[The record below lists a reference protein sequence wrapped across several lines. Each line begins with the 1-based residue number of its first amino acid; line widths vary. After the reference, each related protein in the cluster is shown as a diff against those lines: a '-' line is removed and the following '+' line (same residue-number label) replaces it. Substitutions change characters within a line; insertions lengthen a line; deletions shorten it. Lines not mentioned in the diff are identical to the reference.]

1 MNVEYFIAKKLFS
14 SKKKNNSFTKPI
26 INIAII
32 AVAISIAVML
42 ISIIVMKG
50 FKKDISSK
58 VVGFGS
64 HILVTNFSNNN
75 SYESEALNASLEL
88 KNSLKKIK
96 GIESVNAFATKAA
109 IIKTK
114 QEIHGVVLKGVSHN
128 YDWSFF
134 NDNLIDGEPIKL
146 DLNSK
151 SSDVLISEEISK
163 LLELNVSDKLIMYFM
178 QEPTRVRKFNVK
190 GVYSTA
196 MVDFDELYV
205 LGDIK
210 HIQSLNSWTENQV
223 GGFELSISD
232 FSQLDK
238 ITNEVYEAIPY
249 DLNAQSI
256 KEKVPQIFD
265 WLDLQDMNVIVILI
279 LMFLVAV
286 INMITALLILILEK
300 TKLIGI
306 LKAMG
311 ATNWSIRKIFVYL
324 AVHLTIRGLIIGNS
338 IALLLAFLQLK
349 FSIISLDPQT
359 YYMSTVPVYFDFS
372 QIFLLNLS
380 AIIICYFILI
390 IPSMIISRISPIK
403 AIRFQ

>member
-32 AVAISIAVML
+32 AVAISVSVML
-42 ISIIVMKG
+42 ISLIVMKG

-58 VVGFGS
+58 VIGFGS

-75 SYESEALNASLEL
+75 SYESEALNASLDL
-88 KNSLKKIK
+88 KSSLKKIK
-96 GIESVNAFATKAA
+96 GIKSVNAFATKAA

-134 NDNLIDGEPIKL
+134 NDNLIDGEPIRL

-151 SSDVLISEEISK
+151 SSDVLISEEISN
-163 LLELNVSDKLIMYFM
+163 LLKLNVSDKLIMYFM

-190 GVYSTA
+190 GIYSTA
-196 MVDFDELYV
+196 MVDFDKLYV

-223 GGFELSISD
+223 GGFELSIND
-232 FSQLDK
+232 FSQLDQM
-238 ITNEVYEAIPY
+238 TNAVYEAIPY

-265 WLDLQDMNVIVILI
+265 WLDLQDMNVMVILI
-279 LMFLVAV
+279 LMLLVAG
-286 INMITALLILILEK
+286 INMITALLILILER

-324 AVHLTIRGLIIGNS
+324 AVYLSVRGLIIGNS
-338 IALLLAFLQLK
+338 IALLLTFLQFK

-359 YYMSTVPVYFDFS
+359 YYMSTVPIYFDFQ
-372 QIFLLNLS
+372 QILLLNLF
-380 AIIICYFILI
+380 AILICYLILI

>member
-32 AVAISIAVML
+32 AVAISVAVML
-42 ISIIVMKG
+42 ISIIVING

-64 HILVTNFSNNN
+64 HIVISNFSNNN

-114 QEIHGVVLKGVSHN
+114 QEIHGVILKGVSHN

-151 SSDVLISEEISK
+151 SSDVLISEEISNRLK
-163 LLELNVSDKLIMYFM
+163 LNVSDNLIMYFM

-232 FSQLDK
+232 FSQLDQ

-265 WLDLQDMNVIVILI
+265 WLDLQDMNVIVILT
-279 LMFLVAV
+279 LMFIVAV
-286 INMITALLILILEK
+286 INMITALLIIILEK

>member
-32 AVAISIAVML
+32 AVAISVSVML
-42 ISIIVMKG
+42 ISLIVMKG

-58 VVGFGS
+58 VIGFGS

-75 SYESEALNASLEL
+75 SYESEALNTSLDL
-88 KNSLKKIK
+88 KSSLKKIK
-96 GIESVNAFATKAA
+96 GIKSVNAFATKAA

-134 NDNLIDGEPIKL
+134 NDNLIDGEPIRL

-151 SSDVLISEEISK
+151 SSDVLISEEISN
-163 LLELNVSDKLIMYFM
+163 LLKLNVSDKLIMYFM

-190 GVYSTA
+190 GIYSTA
-196 MVDFDELYV
+196 MVDFDKLYV

-223 GGFELSISD
+223 GGFELSIND
-232 FSQLDK
+232 FSQLDQM
-238 ITNEVYEAIPY
+238 TNAVYEAIPY

-265 WLDLQDMNVIVILI
+265 WLDLQDMNVMVILI
-279 LMFLVAV
+279 LMLLVAG
-286 INMITALLILILEK
+286 INMITALLILILER

-306 LKAMG
+306 LKAIG

-324 AVHLTIRGLIIGNS
+324 AVYLSVRGLIIGNS
-338 IALLLAFLQLK
+338 IALLLTFLQFK

-359 YYMSTVPVYFDFS
+359 YYMSTVPIYFDFQ
-372 QIFLLNLS
+372 QILLLNLF
-380 AIIICYFILI
+380 AILICYLILI

>member
-32 AVAISIAVML
+32 AVAISVSVML
-42 ISIIVMKG
+42 ISLIVMKG

-58 VVGFGS
+58 VIGFGS

-75 SYESEALNASLEL
+75 SYESEALNASLDL

-96 GIESVNAFATKAA
+96 GIKSVNAFATKAA

-128 YDWSFF
+128 YDLSFF
-134 NDNLIDGEPIKL
+134 NDNLIDGEPIRL

-151 SSDVLISEEISK
+151 SSDVLISEEISN
-163 LLELNVSDKLIMYFM
+163 LLKLNVSDKLIMYFM

-190 GVYSTA
+190 GIYSTA
-196 MVDFDELYV
+196 MVDFDKLYV

-223 GGFELSISD
+223 GGFELSIND
-232 FSQLDK
+232 FSQLDQM
-238 ITNEVYEAIPY
+238 TNAVYEAIPY

-265 WLDLQDMNVIVILI
+265 WLDLQDMNVMVILI
-279 LMFLVAV
+279 LMLLVAG
-286 INMITALLILILEK
+286 INMITALLILILER

-324 AVHLTIRGLIIGNS
+324 AVYLSVRGLIIGNS
-338 IALLLAFLQLK
+338 IALLLTFLQFK

-359 YYMSTVPVYFDFS
+359 YYMSTVPIYFDFQ
-372 QIFLLNLS
+372 QILLLNLF
-380 AIIICYFILI
+380 AILICYLILI

>member
-32 AVAISIAVML
+32 AVAISVSVML
-42 ISIIVMKG
+42 ISLIVMKG

-58 VVGFGS
+58 VIGFGS

-75 SYESEALNASLEL
+75 SYESEALNASLDL
-88 KNSLKKIK
+88 KSSLKKIK
-96 GIESVNAFATKAA
+96 GIKSVNAFATKAA

-128 YDWSFF
+128 YDLSFF
-134 NDNLIDGEPIKL
+134 NDNLIDGEPIRL

-151 SSDVLISEEISK
+151 SSDVLISEEISN
-163 LLELNVSDKLIMYFM
+163 LLKLNVSDKLIMYFM

-190 GVYSTA
+190 GIYSTA
-196 MVDFDELYV
+196 MVDFDKLYV

-223 GGFELSISD
+223 GGFELSIND
-232 FSQLDK
+232 FSQLDHM
-238 ITNEVYEAIPY
+238 TNAVYEAIPY

-265 WLDLQDMNVIVILI
+265 WLDLQDMNVMVILI
-279 LMFLVAV
+279 LMLLVAG
-286 INMITALLILILEK
+286 INMITALLILILER

-324 AVHLTIRGLIIGNS
+324 AVYLSVRGLIIGNS
-338 IALLLAFLQLK
+338 IALLLTFLQFK

-359 YYMSTVPVYFDFS
+359 YYMSTVPIYFDFQ
-372 QIFLLNLS
+372 QILLLNLF
-380 AIIICYFILI
+380 AILICYLILI

>member
-32 AVAISIAVML
+32 AVAISVSVML
-42 ISIIVMKG
+42 ISLIVMKG

-58 VVGFGS
+58 VIGFGS

-75 SYESEALNASLEL
+75 SYESEALNASLDL

-96 GIESVNAFATKAA
+96 GIKSVNAFATKAA

-134 NDNLIDGEPIKL
+134 NDNLIDGEPIRL

-151 SSDVLISEEISK
+151 SSDVLISEEISN
-163 LLELNVSDKLIMYFM
+163 LLKLNVSDKLIMYFM

-190 GVYSTA
+190 GIYSTA
-196 MVDFDELYV
+196 MVDFDKLYV

-223 GGFELSISD
+223 GGFELSIND
-232 FSQLDK
+232 FSQLDHM
-238 ITNEVYEAIPY
+238 TNAVYEAIPY

-265 WLDLQDMNVIVILI
+265 WLDLQDMNVMVILI
-279 LMFLVAV
+279 LMLLVAG
-286 INMITALLILILEK
+286 INMITALLILILER

-324 AVHLTIRGLIIGNS
+324 AVYLSVRGLIIGNS
-338 IALLLAFLQLK
+338 IALLLTFLQFK

-359 YYMSTVPVYFDFS
+359 YYMSTVPIYFDFQ
-372 QIFLLNLS
+372 QILLLNLF
-380 AIIICYFILI
+380 AILICYLILI